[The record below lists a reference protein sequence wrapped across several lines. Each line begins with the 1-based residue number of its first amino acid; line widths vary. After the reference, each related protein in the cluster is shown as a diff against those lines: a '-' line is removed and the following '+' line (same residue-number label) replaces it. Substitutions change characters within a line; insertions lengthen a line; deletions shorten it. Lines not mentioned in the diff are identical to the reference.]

1 MSSAQK
7 RHDRKRPSRPRGV
20 LPRFLRGRGGST
32 AVEFALLALPFVGLL
47 FGIVELGMIYLI
59 STTLDDATA
68 DAARQI
74 RTGQLQTAGAT
85 ASSFTTLVCS
95 DMSWL
100 GANCAANLRVDVRT
114 FASFSSTDIPEPI
127 ANGKFQS
134 SSLMFQTGGPGDIIL
149 VRTFYPWTLVAPFLD
164 GAIANLGN
172 GQILVESATTFRNE
186 PYS

>member
-1 MSSAQK
+1 M
-7 RHDRKRPSRPRGV
+7 
-20 LPRFLRGRGGST
+20 
-32 AVEFALLALPFVGLL
+32 LALPFLGLL

-59 STTLDDATA
+59 STTLDDATMA
-68 DAARQI
+68 AARQI

-85 ASSFTTLVCS
+85 ASSFTTLICS

-100 GANCAANLRVDVRT
+100 GSSCAANLSVDVRT

-127 ANGKFQS
+127 TNGQFQTT
-134 SSLMFQTGGPGDIIL
+134 SLMFQTGGPGDIVL
-149 VRTFYPWTLVAPFLD
+149 VRAFYPWTLVAPFLD

-172 GQILVESATTFRNE
+172 GQMLIESATTFRNE